1 MADIK
6 KMQQEL
12 AKLAHDAKQLQALME
27 GNESER
33 SPENR
38 EKLEKLITAGK
49 SLRGDIDL
57 ASSLEDLSDYAL
69 ATANPDGSEAEKAA
83 KDAREA
89 GRGEKLRTLGG
100 RVIESEQFKSNDGQ
114 EMKKVPLPGFIK
126 AIFNT
131 TDAQG
136 GYAVRADREPEI
148 LDIARQRPQSI
159 LDLIGVG
166 QTSVDAVEY
175 VLMATRTNNAD
186 TVKEWDTGVT
196 PGAGD
201 YSNKFGIKPQGD
213 LTLDLKTA
221 NVLTIAEWIP
231 ASRQILADA
240 PNLRSM
246 IDNELMYQLRVTL
259 ENKIVSGAGGSDFTG
274 ITAWSGV
281 QTRTH
286 KAVAN
291 RGLAADYMA
300 DTIRRA
306 ITDVRL
312 EFYEP
317 DGIVLN
323 PIQGEGLELERGSAS
338 GTYLNAYDPVA
349 NRIWRVPV
357 IETTAMPSTTGV
369 VGQFKLAAKLWDREQ
384 ANVRVG
390 EPGNFFLQ
398 NAVAILAELRA
409 AFAVTRPKAIEKIT
423 W

>member
-1 MADIK
+1 MADIQNLK
-6 KMQQEL
+6 QKL
-12 AKLAHDAKQLQALME
+12 AKLAHDAKEFHSLMD
-27 GNESER
+27 GNDAER
-33 SPENR
+33 TPENR
-38 EKLEKLITAGK
+38 EKLEKMITAGK
-49 SLRGDIDL
+49 ALRVEIEMAEGLDEL
-57 ASSLEDLSDYAL
+57 SSYAL
-69 ATANPDGSEAEKAA
+69 DPDERQEEKGVSDVGS
-83 KDAREA
+83 DARGPHRA
-89 GRGEKLRTLGG
+89 KSLSIGAAT
-100 RVIESEQFKSNDGQ
+100 IQSAQFKNNDGQ
-114 EMKKVPLPGFIK
+114 EMKKVLHPGLVK

-136 GYAVRADREPEI
+136 GFAVRADREPEI

-159 LDLIGVG
+159 LDLINIG

-175 VLMATRTNNAD
+175 ILMASRTNNAD
-186 TVKEWDTGVT
+186 TVKEWDAAAT
-196 PGAGD
+196 PGSGD
-201 YSNKFGIKPQGD
+201 YSNKFGLKPQGD

-259 ENKIVSGAGGSDFTG
+259 ENKVISGAGGGDFTG
-274 ITAWSGV
+274 MTAWSGV

-286 KAVAN
+286 KIAAN
-291 RGLAADYMA
+291 RGTTTDTMS

-306 ITDVRL
+306 ITDLRL
-312 EFYEP
+312 EFYDA
-317 DGIVLN
+317 DGIVVN
-323 PIQGEGLELERGSAS
+323 PAQGEALELEKDTTGSYLK
-338 GTYLNAYDPVA
+338 TYDAVA

-357 IETTAMPSTTGV
+357 VETSAMPSTTALV
-369 VGQFKLAAKLWDREQ
+369 AQFGIAAKLWDRES
-384 ANVRVG
+384 ANIRVG